1 MKNYRV
7 TFSLSTFFIM
17 IYIFSAC
24 AGSGQKEKAD
34 KDTDP
39 WSVRMADAVMTR
51 TDSLVHYLGNTTKR
65 WSYDISFLGEA
76 IDKLGSFDPK
86 YSKYMEDWVK
96 SFIRKDGS
104 VIDYN
109 IEEYN
114 LDRIRPANDLLT
126 QYKREENAVY
136 KVALDRFI
144 TQLESHPKT
153 KSGGYWHKKI
163 YPWQMWLDGIFMASP
178 FMTRYA
184 REFNAPEWY
193 DVAAKQVTLIY
204 DKTLDENTGLL
215 VHAWDESRE
224 QKWCDPETGKSHY
237 PWGRAMGW
245 YTMALVGVLDNIPA
259 DHPDRDQMTLILQK
273 LCDALLKVSDP
284 ETGLYY
290 QVLDQG
296 SREGNY
302 LEASCSAMFTY
313 VFAAGAKRGYLDEK
327 YLDIAGKTFDRYV
340 KQFVITDDDGLPTI
354 TSVCEVGGLGGNPYR
369 DGSFEYYINER
380 KRNND
385 PKAVA
390 PFILAAI
397 ELGK

>member
-1 MKNYRV
+1 MNKRRIS
-7 TFSLSTFFIM
+7 FSPSAYMMLIC
-17 IYIFSAC
+17 IFTAC
-24 AGSGQKEKAD
+24 AGGGQKEKAD
-34 KDTDP
+34 DRNVL
-39 WSVRMADAVMTR
+39 WSVRMADAVIAR
-51 TDSLVHYLGNTTKR
+51 ADSLVHYLGNTTMK
-65 WSYDISFLGEA
+65 WSYDISFVGEA
-76 IDKLGSFDPK
+76 IDKLGTVDPE
-86 YSKYMEDWVK
+86 YSKFMEDWVR
-96 SFIRKDGS
+96 SFIREDGS

-109 IEEYN
+109 PEEYN

-126 QYKREENAVY
+126 MYQRDKNPLYKI
-136 KVALDRFI
+136 ALDRFI

-153 KSGGYWHKKI
+153 KAGGYWHKKI

-193 DVAAKQVTLIY
+193 DVAARQVTLIY
-204 DKTLDENTGLL
+204 EKTLDENTGLCI
-215 VHAWDESRE
+215 HAWDESRE

-259 DHPDRDQMTLILQK
+259 DHPERDRIITIFRSLSS
-273 LCDALLKVSDP
+273 ALLKVSDP

-296 SREGNY
+296 NREGNY

-313 VFAAGAKRGYLDEK
+313 AFAAGSKRGYLDEK
-327 YLDIAGKTFDRYV
+327 YLDIAGKTFDSYV

-354 TSVCEVGGLGGNPYR
+354 TSVCEVAGLGGNPYR
-369 DGSFEYYINER
+369 DGSYDYYVNER

-385 PKAVA
+385 PKAMA
-390 PFILAAI
+390 SFIMAAI